1 MKDPRQ
7 LAFET
12 LLKLQ
17 KHQSYSNLS
26 IAGVLGSSDLSGAD
40 KSFFTTLVYGVL
52 ERKLTLDYNLSLYL
66 KQPLKKLNPNAYAAL
81 LLGAYQVLFLEK
93 VPDHAAINESVK
105 LTRKNGASFASGL
118 CNAVLRKVA
127 SNGLCL
133 PEAPAAAPE
142 DGRPLT
148 DKEYAYYSVLYS
160 VPVPLIRLWVEA
172 YGFEKTEG
180 ILKDALGPRPLTVRV
195 NTTRTTAEELIARL
209 ETEGVTAV
217 PHEAVGDALILE
229 SAGDLAALP
238 SFRDGL
244 FHVQDAASQL
254 CCANVAAEPGMTVY
268 DLCAAPGGKSC
279 TLAEYME
286 NKGVVRAVDLYEK
299 RVGLI
304 AENAERLGLSIVE
317 PAVGDA
323 TEYDPER
330 PPADRV
336 LCDVPC
342 AGYGDIGRKPEI
354 RFKDPGSVDIF
365 PALQYDILD
374 KAEQY
379 VVDGGRLVYS
389 TCSLNPAENEAVAER
404 FLEEHDG
411 WKLVLMKTYFP
422 QDYHCDGFFN
432 AVFEKAREG

>member
-12 LLKLQ
+12 LLKLR
-17 KHQSYSNLS
+17 KNQSYSNLS

-40 KSFFTTLVYGVL
+40 KSLFTTLVYGVL

-66 KQPLKKLNPNAYAAL
+66 KEPLKKLNPKVYTAM

-93 VPDHAAINESVK
+93 VPDHAAINEAVK
-105 LTRKNGASFASGL
+105 LTRKNGAGFASGL

-133 PEAPAAAPE
+133 PENDGSPE
-142 DGRPLT
+142 
-148 DKEYAYYSVLYS
+148 YWSVLYS
-160 VPVPLIRLWVEA
+160 VPVPLIRLWIDA
-172 YGFEKTEG
+172 YGPEKTEG

-195 NTTRTTAEELIARL
+195 NTTRTTTEELIARL
-209 ETEGVTAV
+209 NEEGVTAV
-217 PHEAVGDALILE
+217 PHEAVGDALVLT

-254 CCANVAAEPGMTVY
+254 CCQNVAAGPGMTVY

-279 TLAEYME
+279 TLAEYMQ
-286 NKGVVRAVDLYEK
+286 NDGVVRAYDLYEK

-323 TEYDPER
+323 TGFDPER
-330 PPADRV
+330 PLADRV

-354 RFKDPGSVDIF
+354 RFRDPGSVDNL

-411 WKLVLMKTYFP
+411 WNLVLMKTYFP

-432 AVFEKAREG
+432 AVFEKAGEQ

>member
-1 MKDPRQ
+1 MKDSRQ
-7 LAFET
+7 LAFDT
-12 LLKLQ
+12 LLKLL

-40 KSFFTTLVYGVL
+40 KSFFTTLVYGVI

-66 KQPLKKLNPNAYAAL
+66 KQPLKKLNPKVYAIL

-105 LTRKNGASFASGL
+105 LTRKNGAGFASGL

-133 PEAPAAAPE
+133 PEAPATAPE
-142 DGRPLT
+142 EGRPLRES
-148 DKEYAYYSVLYS
+148 EYEYYSVLYS

-172 YGFEKTEG
+172 YGFAKTEG

-195 NTTRTTAEELIARL
+195 NTTRTTTEDLIARL

-229 SAGDLAALP
+229 SAGDLGALP

-268 DLCAAPGGKSC
+268 DLCAAPGG
-279 TLAEYME
+279 
-286 NKGVVRAVDLYEK
+286 
-299 RVGLI
+299 VGLI
-304 AENAERLGLSIVE
+304 AENAGRLGLTIVV

-323 TEYDPER
+323 TQYDPER
-330 PPADRV
+330 PLADRV

-354 RFKDPGSVDIF
+354 RFKDPGSVDNL

-404 FLEEHDG
+404 FLKEHDG

-432 AVFEKAREG
+432 AVFEKAREH